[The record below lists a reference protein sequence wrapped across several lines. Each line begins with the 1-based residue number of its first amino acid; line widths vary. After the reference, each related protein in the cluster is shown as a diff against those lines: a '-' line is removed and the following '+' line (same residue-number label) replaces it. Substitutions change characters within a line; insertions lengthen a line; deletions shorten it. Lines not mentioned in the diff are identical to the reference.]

1 MPDVPAVDA
10 ARGATQR
17 PVGTDWLHAEYRD
30 FDGVPRA
37 MLCTGRHGTYYF
49 LSRLD
54 SARGDYADAYEV
66 YRMRPMGEGETCL
79 SWFGLETRALERLA
93 DIPVRDFPFDARAR
107 AFLPYD
113 PILEL
118 LGE

>member
-1 MPDVPAVDA
+1 M
-10 ARGATQR
+10 
-17 PVGTDWLHAEYRD
+17 TDWLEAEYRD

-37 MLCTGRHGTYYF
+37 MLCTGRRGTYYF

-54 SARGDYADAYEV
+54 SARGTYSDVYEV
-66 YRMRPMGEGETCL
+66 YRIRPMGEGEVCL
-79 SWFGLETRALERLA
+79 SWFGLETRALARLP
-93 DIPVRDFPFDARAR
+93 DIPVPDFPFDVAER

-113 PILEL
+113 PIVPT

>member
-1 MPDVPAVDA
+1 M
-10 ARGATQR
+10 TE
-17 PVGTDWLHAEYRD
+17 WLKAEYRD

-37 MLCTGRHGTYYF
+37 MLCTSTRGTFYF

-54 SARGDYADAYEV
+54 ANRGGYSDAYEV
-66 YRMRPMGEGETCL
+66 YRIQAPAEGGACH
-79 SWFGLETRALERLA
+79 SWFGLETAALERLA
-93 DIPVRDFPFDARAR
+93 DIPVASFPFDLAAR

-113 PILEL
+113 PIASM